1 MVVHVDVLLVGFQLM
16 VGMLEMVA
24 FKKKM
29 VDAAGDAWVEAVRSK
44 FADIGVVTLRD
55 FVRDILVINRRLH
68 NAGHIMLHQTTL
80 NLMLKEVSDMVFG
93 PDEE

>member
-1 MVVHVDVLLVGFQLM
+1 MAVHIHVLPVGFQPM

-29 VDAAGDAWVEAVRSK
+29 LDAAGDAWVEAVRSK
-44 FADIGVVTLRD
+44 FADIGVVTLHD
-55 FVRDILVINRRLH
+55 FIRNVLMINRQLH
-68 NAGHIMLHQTTL
+68 NAGHNMLHQTTL